1 MRKFAFRGCCLL
13 TIIALLWFQAVPT
26 SASEKRKVSNS
37 DDLPRF
43 TYPVKGSATELLQAN
58 VDVFHAFAVKVGADL
73 DTMFRDYDIQDKAT
87 LRELL
92 GAKLSLQQ
100 LDGQYQPALQTI
112 GSIRAAE
119 EKPSAKLAADVAQ
132 EAWLQA
138 AIKTGSTGGPA
149 FQRSFEEHFNQ
160 LLERLPWES
169 VQDDIR
175 EQLRDSELSSK
186 AGALG
191 WIKTQYDPA
200 VRSSGAVDN
209 HQAWELIGTR
219 QYLVFVDSVKIQ
231 WRDALKQY
239 VAAHNKPKPDIW
251 QAREVTLTE
260 DQRLTP
266 VLAAVWDSG
275 IDENIFGKQAF
286 SDPKPTASGD
296 HGLAFDD
303 TGGVS
308 KSWLYPLSAS
318 QQTAYPPFVDDL
330 KGFFDLQD
338 VIDSPEAR
346 SLQRKFDSYSAD
358 QMHAWFEDLKIFS
371 FYLHGT
377 HVAGIVSRGNPAV
390 RLVVARFNDQLPD
403 LRFPP
408 TAEWAHALTADFLEM
423 SDYFRTRNVR
433 VVNMSWADDPQ
444 EFETWLS
451 NTGGGADPAERK
463 KHAEELYKIW
473 YDGIA
478 AAIQNAPNTLFVCAA
493 GNADSDASFLQ
504 DVPAGLQLPNLIAVG
519 AVNQAGDE
527 TSFTSYGPTVVVDAD
542 GYEVES
548 YVPGGRKMKLSGT
561 SMASPNVANLAA
573 KLFALDPSLTP
584 QQAIDLIKRG
594 ATASEDGRR
603 HLIHPRR
610 SVELLTAM
618 SNQGQHQ

>member
-1 MRKFAFRGCCLL
+1 MRKFAFRGFWLFSIICLVVL
-13 TIIALLWFQAVPT
+13 AVP
-26 SASEKRKVSNS
+26 AKPNDKQKVSNS

-43 TYPVKGSATELLQAN
+43 TYPMKGSATELLQAN
-58 VDVFHAFAVKVGADL
+58 ADVFKEFSAKVSADL
-73 DTMFRDYDIQDKAT
+73 ESMFRDYDIQDKAT
-87 LRELL
+87 LRQLL
-92 GAKLSLQQ
+92 GAKLSLQE
-100 LDGQYQPALQTI
+100 LNGQYQSALETI
-112 GSIRAAE
+112 ASIRAVE
-119 EKPSAKLAADVAQ
+119 EKPSAKLTADIEW

-138 AIKTGSTGGPA
+138 AIETGSPGGPA
-149 FQRSFEEHFNQ
+149 FQRSFEEHFSQ
-160 LLERLPWES
+160 LLERLPWDS

-200 VRSSGAVDN
+200 VRSSGALDN

-219 QYLVFVDSVKIQ
+219 QYLAFVDSVKVQ

-239 VAAHNKPKPDIW
+239 VTAHNKPKPDIW
-251 QAREVTLTE
+251 QAREVTFTE
-260 DQRLTP
+260 DQKLTP

-275 IDENIFGKQAF
+275 IDESIFGKQAF
-286 SDPKPTASGD
+286 SDPKPTPSGD

-303 TGGVS
+303 KGGVS
-308 KSWLYPLSAS
+308 KSWLYPLTGS
-318 QQTAYPPFVDDL
+318 QQAAYAPFVDDL

-338 VIDSPEAR
+338 VIDSPESR
-346 SLQRKFDSYSAD
+346 SLQQKFDSYSAD
-358 QMHAWFEDLKIFS
+358 QMHAWFEDLKVFS

-377 HVAGIVSRGNPAV
+377 HVAGIISRGNPAV

-403 LRFPP
+403 LQFPP
-408 TAEWAHALTADFLEM
+408 TPEWARALTEDFREM

-433 VVNMSWADDPQ
+433 VVNMSWFDDPQ

-463 KHAEELYKIW
+463 KHAQELYKIW
-473 YDGIA
+473 YNGVE
-478 AAIQNAPNTLFVCAA
+478 AAIKNAPKTLFVCAA

-504 DVPAGLQLPNLIAVG
+504 GVPAGLQLPNLIAVG
-519 AVNQAGDE
+519 AVNQAGEE

-594 ATASEDGRR
+594 ATTSEDGRR
-603 HLIHPRR
+603 HLINPRR

-618 SNQGQHQ
+618 SQQGERH